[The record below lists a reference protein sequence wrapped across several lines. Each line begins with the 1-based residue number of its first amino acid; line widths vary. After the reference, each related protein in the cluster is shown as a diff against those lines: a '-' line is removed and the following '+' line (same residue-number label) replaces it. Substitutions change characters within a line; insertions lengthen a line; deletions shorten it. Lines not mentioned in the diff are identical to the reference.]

1 MGCGLVSPAGVSQA
15 WRERGGAA
23 GPQLLVLKTLGK
35 DSLCLSKERMTSS
48 PFWRPW
54 NLKLEPKPGWGWAGG
69 RVFALF
75 PNAGTSLGCGTE
87 PGSPLGLGGC
97 WPHPDKG
104 QLWSCDGHQ
113 VGMNQL
119 LLKGTGPQPDYL
131 PLTSVGAD
139 TSSPSSAGHATHR
152 TEGWWQAHRRWLAV
166 AGLAAGQ
173 VGLAAA
179 HKKMSRKA

>member
-1 MGCGLVSPAGVSQA
+1 M
-15 WRERGGAA
+15 
-23 GPQLLVLKTLGK
+23 
-35 DSLCLSKERMTSS
+35 
-48 PFWRPW
+48 
-54 NLKLEPKPGWGWAGG
+54 
-69 RVFALF
+69 FALF